1 MHIMLTEKTVDRD
14 SLQKLYVQ
22 MYAILKEKIESGE
35 WPNGS
40 QIPTEDEL
48 CRAYDISKATVR
60 NAVAELVRSG
70 YLRKQQGRGTFVIHP
85 LPDLGITMKTKL
97 AEDMFGEGV
106 KAKKEVLAKGLKQ
119 PSAEMKSILRVEE
132 NGNELKDFYYILC
145 KRVVNGETAYLE
157 ESYVPLSVFP
167 GIENEDVCGRPFYD
181 LIQEKGAKKI
191 FKVVQTIEVSE
202 ARGEAA
208 ALLKI
213 QEGAPALLLHRL
225 LIGSDS
231 SPIAYT
237 RLLGIGKK
245 YKIMTE
251 FERIK

>member
-1 MHIMLTEKTVDRD
+1 MHISTDKKLERD

-22 MYAILKEKIESGE
+22 MYSIIKEKIEKQE

-48 CRAYDISKATVR
+48 CRSYDVSKATVR
-60 NAVAELVRSG
+60 NAVSELVRSG
-70 YLRKQQGRGTFVIHP
+70 YLRKQQGKGTFVMYAKQ
-85 LPDLGITMKTKL
+85 DLGVTMKTKL
-97 AEDMFGEGV
+97 TEDMFGEGV
-106 KAKKEVLAKGLKQ
+106 KAKKELLARGLKE
-119 PSAEMKSILRVEE
+119 PSEEMKSILRV
-132 NGNELKDFYYILC
+132 NGSEQDIYYIFC
-145 KRVVNGETAYLE
+145 KRLVNGETAYLE
-157 ESYVPLSVFP
+157 ESYVRLSEFP
-167 GIENEDVCGRPFYD
+167 GIEDEDVCRVPFYE
-181 LIQEKGAKKI
+181 LIQERGAKKI
-191 FKVVQTIEVSE
+191 LKVVQTIEVSE

-208 ALLKI
+208 SLLKLP
-213 QEGAPALLLHRL
+213 EGAPALLLHRL
-225 LIGSDS
+225 LIGGDA

>member
-1 MHIMLTEKTVDRD
+1 MHMLTEKTVDRD

-22 MYAILKEKIESGE
+22 MYSIIKEKIEKRD

-48 CRAYDISKATVR
+48 CRAYDVSKATVR
-60 NAVAELVRSG
+60 NAVSELVKNG
-70 YLRKQQGRGTFVIHP
+70 YLKKQQGKGTFVTHV
-85 LPDLGITMKTKL
+85 LQDLGVTMKTKL
-97 AEDMFGEGV
+97 TEDMFGEGV
-106 KAKKEVLAKGLKQ
+106 KAKKEVLAKGLKR
-119 PSAEMKSILRVEE
+119 PSEEMRSVLQLNGTGEE
-132 NGNELKDFYYILC
+132 DITLYTILC

-167 GIENEDVCGRPFYD
+167 GIEDEDVCRKPFYD
-181 LIQEKGAKKI
+181 LIQEKGVKKI

-202 ARGEAA
+202 VRGEAA
-208 ALLKI
+208 ALLKVN
-213 QEGAPALLLHRL
+213 EGASGLLLHRL

-237 RLLGIGKK
+237 RLLGMGKK
-245 YKIMTE
+245 YKLMTE